1 MTNGNEIK
9 ENFILRLFD
18 SIKESNINVINTIS
32 KQTDALDSLSIIV
45 KEGVRNEELKEIIK
59 EHAKS
64 SESLLYKL
72 FSKVNIMIACVSI
85 AFTISAVSYFF
96 IKSSVDHTIDKK
108 IGQYNISMK
117 KDETNRES
125 DHSDIEDQINKIFKK
140 IEELQ
145 KDEKYGPTK

>member
-18 SIKESNINVINTIS
+18 SIKESNVNVINTIS
-32 KQTDALDSLSIIV
+32 KQTDVLDSLSIIV
-45 KEGVRNEELKEIIK
+45 KEGVQNEELKDLLK
-59 EHAKS
+59 EHSKE

-108 IGQYNISMK
+108 IGQHNISMK
-117 KDETNRES
+117 TDKDNRQS
-125 DHSDIEDQINKIFKK
+125 DHSYLEKQINEILKK
-140 IEELQ
+140 IEKLD
-145 KDEKYGPTK
+145 KEK